1 MAQRTGL
8 KVLDGTDCQNI
19 KGVILDKTEHGFRV
33 GTKAGTI
40 TGFMN
45 RNQIEKIQGNT
56 LSASDIPDSG
66 ELSVRQTVQILSLS
80 GGQGHL
86 HCSCRSGCKTAK
98 CKCKRSGLLCN
109 SRCHA
114 SLSCNN
120 K

>member
-45 RNQIEKIQGNT
+45 RN
-56 LSASDIPDSG
+56 
-66 ELSVRQTVQILSLS
+66 
-80 GGQGHL
+80 
-86 HCSCRSGCKTAK
+86 
-98 CKCKRSGLLCN
+98 
-109 SRCHA
+109 
-114 SLSCNN
+114 
-120 K
+120 